1 MGIGQAITMPL
12 FFASNA
18 LYPVSLMPPWIR
30 AFSVINPLSYEVNAL
45 RRLLLGT
52 PGNLLIDFGVLVFA
66 LVLGVTVAAAILP
79 RLVR

>member
-1 MGIGQAITMPL
+1 MPL
-12 FFASNA
+12 FFGSNA
-18 LYPVSLMPPWIR
+18 LYPVALMPAWLR

-52 PGNLLIDFGVLVFA
+52 SGNLIVDFSVLLIA

>member
-1 MGIGQAITMPL
+1 
-12 FFASNA
+12 
-18 LYPVSLMPPWIR
+18 
-30 AFSVINPLSYEVNAL
+30 VINPLSYEVNAL

-52 PGNLLIDFGVLVFA
+52 PGNLLIDFSVLLFA

>member
-1 MGIGQAITMPL
+1 M
-12 FFASNA
+12 
-18 LYPVSLMPPWIR
+18 
-30 AFSVINPLSYEVNAL
+30 INPLGYEVNAL